1 MKNTKTLIATSEIS
15 AALSLKSL
23 SGIRIKSVSFSC
35 GAAMSILALNHLTA
49 LKNFIQRLNRVSA

>member
-23 SGIRIKSVSFSC
+23 SGIRINSVSFSC
-35 GAAMSILALNHLTA
+35 GVIIRIPALNHLNS
-49 LKNFIQRLNRVSA
+49 LKNITQKLNRVTA